1 MEVERLNLGL
11 GILICGLCRPISLI
25 VGRVLVMVG
34 TLVLE
39 ILLLATFWLLS
50 SRS

>member
-11 GILICGLCRPISLI
+11 GILICGRCRPISLI

-50 SRS
+50 SS